1 LWRKK
6 RLETDLIKKLLF
18 ILTSA
23 LVVTGMFSFV
33 GCSSKAGAK
42 DGDTVKVDYTLT
54 LEDGTVYDTSSGKE
68 PIEFI
73 IGENKVIPGFEDAVR
88 GMEVGETKTVTI
100 PPEEGYGM
108 PSANLVQVVEKS
120 QLPADYTPVV
130 GQYISGQSSD
140 GTVRSFLITAVNV
153 TTITVDGNSP
163 LAGKTLKFE
172 LTLVEIVAK

>member
-1 LWRKK
+1 MN
-6 RLETDLIKKLLF
+6 KKLLF
-18 ILTSA
+18 ILASA
-23 LVVTGMFSFV
+23 LVVASMFSFE
-33 GCSSKAGAK
+33 GCSGKTGAK

-73 IGENKVIPGFEDAVR
+73 IGENKVIPGFEDAVI
-88 GMEVGETKTVTI
+88 GMEVGESKTVTI

-108 PSANLVQVVEKS
+108 PSADLIQVVDRS

-140 GTVRSFLITAVNV
+140 GTVRSFLITAVSDI
-153 TTITVDGNSP
+153 TITVDGNPP

-172 LTLVEIVAK
+172 LTLVEIVTKK

>member
-1 LWRKK
+1 MNKK
-6 RLETDLIKKLLF
+6 ELEINLTNKLLF
-18 ILTSA
+18 ILAST
-23 LVVTGMFSFV
+23 LVVISMFSFA
-33 GCSSKAGAK
+33 GCSGKTGAK

-68 PIEFI
+68 PIEFT
-73 IGENKVIPGFEDAVR
+73 IGENKVIPGFENAVI

-108 PSANLVQVVEKS
+108 PDANLVQVVDKS
-120 QLPADYTPVV
+120 QLPVDYTPVV

-140 GTVRSFLITAVNV
+140 GTVRSFLITAVNDA
-153 TTITVDGNSP
+153 TITVDGNSP

-172 LTLVEIVAK
+172 LTLVEIVVK

>member
-1 LWRKK
+1 
-6 RLETDLIKKLLF
+6 
-18 ILTSA
+18 
-23 LVVTGMFSFV
+23 MFSFA
-33 GCSSKAGAK
+33 GCSGKTGAK

-68 PIEFI
+68 PIEFT
-73 IGENKVIPGFEDAVR
+73 IGENKVIPGFENAVI

-108 PSANLVQVVEKS
+108 PDANLVQVVDKS
-120 QLPADYTPVV
+120 QLPVDYTPVV

-140 GTVRSFLITAVNV
+140 GTVRSFLITAVND